1 MLTFGN
7 RLRVGH
13 VRRHEPEPPGEP
25 RAGDEAR
32 RDGHDVALVRELAAP
47 PVGAEE
53 LRELCVGVGVA
64 HVDAGAG
71 LHLLLEDGG
80 VLDAADGA
88 GGDEDDAGL
97 GFCELALEEV
107 GEVVPS

>member
-1 MLTFGN
+1 MLTFRN
-7 RLRVGH
+7 RLRVRH

-32 RDGHDVALVRELAAP
+32 RDGHDFALARELTAP
-47 PVGAEE
+47 PVGGEE
-53 LRELCVGVGVA
+53 LREFCVGVRVA
-64 HVDAGAG
+64 HVHAGAG

-80 VLDAADGA
+80 VLDAANGA

-97 GFCELALEEV
+97 GLRELVLQEV